1 MNFQMFKLD
10 LEKERNQRSNCQHPL
25 DRWKSKRVPENPLLL
40 LHWLCQSLWL
50 CGSQQTVENSSR
62 DENTRPPDL
71 PSEKSECRSRRNRTG
86 HGTMDWLKIGKGVH
100 QGCILSPRSMQST
113 SCEMLGWMTHKLE
126 SRLLGRNINN
136 LRYTDEELKSLL
148 MKVKED
154 VKKLA

>member
-40 LHWLCQSLWL
+40 LHWLCRSLWL
-50 CGSQQTVENSSR
+50 CGSQQTVENSLR

-86 HGTMDWLKIGKGVH
+86 HGTTDWFQIGKGVRQH
-100 QGCILSPRSMQST
+100 CVLSPCLFNLYAEYIMWNSG
-113 SCEMLGWMTHKLE
+113 LDE
-126 SRLLGRNINN
+126 SQAPIKIARRNNHFNYGDFHSSGRKW
-136 LRYTDEELKSLL
+136 RGT
-148 MKVKED
+148 
-154 VKKLA
+154 

>member
-1 MNFQMFKLD
+1 MG
-10 LEKERNQRSNCQHPL
+10 KEA
-25 DRWKSKRVPENPLLL
+25 
-40 LHWLCQSLWL
+40 
-50 CGSQQTVENSSR
+50 TI
-62 DENTRPPDL
+62 
-71 PSEKSECRSRRNRTG
+71 RTG

-100 QGCILSPRSMQST
+100 QGCILLPCSMQST

-148 MKVKED
+148 MKVKEE